1 MCKSVKI
8 ILRAGRS
15 GLRGGS
21 GAAGDGLA
29 GAGELCAGLL
39 QLCFDDLR
47 VGVRLVEEIFTRAIN
62 LL

>member
-1 MCKSVKI
+1 ML
-8 ILRAGRS
+8 LRVG
-15 GLRGGS
+15 RGGS

-29 GAGELCAGLL
+29 GAGELSAGLL